1 MTPAPAPTYDPEF
14 AQRVVELGREG
25 LSRAEISVQ
34 LGVGLRQ
41 VAVWAARHPEFDQAL
56 DLAETEALAWWRRL
70 PREAVL
76 KGDVFHPAV
85 WAKAMALWT
94 RTPAQRGPSDAK
106 VAQTRPQIRIEI
118 PDNGRPLRKV
128 AKLTGG

>member
-1 MTPAPAPTYDPEF
+1 MTAAPTPDYDPQF

-25 LSRAEISVQ
+25 LSRPEIAVE

-41 VAVWAARHPEFDQAL
+41 LAAWAARHVEFDQAL

-70 PREAVL
+70 PREAVR

-94 RTPAQRGPSDAK
+94 RTPVQRGPSDAK

-128 AKLTGG
+128 PKFPGG

>member
-1 MTPAPAPTYDPEF
+1 
-14 AQRVVELGREG
+14 VVELGREG
-25 LSRAEISVQ
+25 LSRAEIAVQ
-34 LGVGLRQ
+34 LGAGLRQ
-41 VAVWAARHPEFDQAL
+41 FAVWAARHPEFDHAL

-70 PREAVL
+70 PREAVM
-76 KGDVFHPAV
+76 KGDVFHATV

-128 AKLTGG
+128 PKLPGG